1 MYTPPLNL
9 RGVGDVVAESR
20 LLSKEEFPYS
30 GLWIF
35 SGAQGSGKTLLAM
48 HCVKHILETCP
59 KVKLVSNINIF
70 GTDAIPYQG
79 LKSFHQ
85 HYNGQYGTIFLIDE
99 IHTLYNSLM
108 SANMSVSQITEWSQN
123 RKNRRL
129 ILGTTQRYSRAAKGL
144 REQCSWH
151 YECNRALFHRFY
163 SFHIKDGADYD
174 DQGIYIGEPTKRFWY
189 VPNVSVMRMYNTRE
203 VVKPIKENEVV

>member
-9 RGVGDVVAESR
+9 RGAGDVAAESR

-35 SGAQGSGKTLLAM
+35 SGPQGSGKTLLAM
-48 HCVKHILETCP
+48 HCVKHILDTCP

-70 GTDAIPYQG
+70 GTDAEPYTG
-79 LKSFHQ
+79 LDSFHK

-108 SANMSVSQITEWSQN
+108 SANMSVTQITEWSQN

-144 REQCSWH
+144 REQCTWH
-151 YECNRALFHRFY
+151 YECSRALFHRFY
-163 SFHIKDGADYD
+163 SFKIKDGADYD
-174 DQGIYIGEPTKRFWY
+174 DDGNYTGEDPAREWY

-203 VVKPIKENEVV
+203 VIKPLKENGVI